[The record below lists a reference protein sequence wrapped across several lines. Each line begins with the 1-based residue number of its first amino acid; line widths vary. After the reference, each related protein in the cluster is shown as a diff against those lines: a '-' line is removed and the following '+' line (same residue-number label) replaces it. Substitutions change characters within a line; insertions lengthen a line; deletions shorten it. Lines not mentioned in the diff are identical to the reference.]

1 MGIQQVI
8 NYGLI
13 RKEVEKSKYLDGF
26 DAVMVRGKKYYAP
39 NGKYNYDD
47 EYRNLAILASTP
59 YIQKIANIAR
69 TRYIKTFN
77 DNNFMNSDDFFQDM
91 VESLLSFWHM
101 WKPDKF
107 KLTTM
112 IYRFGVWWIFG
123 TYNFRKVAKRAM
135 HSAFSFMDE
144 EGLVDFDTYA
154 SKRFDQNDAMF
165 RSENQDTIQRAEDKM
180 MLDKFLQALKNELTP
195 RQYRLFYMRKVLGWS
210 MSKCGKK
217 LGISKERIRQIET
230 GTNSGLS
237 RYKEALKKG
246 LNEDRVNCMQ
256 KPDKFTRSNPAPQ
269 SIQGQINK
277 LREAWGI

>member
-1 MGIQQVI
+1 MSIQQVI

-77 DNNFMNSDDFFQDM
+77 DNNFMDSDDFFQDM
-91 VESLLSFWHM
+91 VESLLAFWHM

-112 IYRFGVWWIFG
+112 IYRFGV
-123 TYNFRKVAKRAM
+123 
-135 HSAFSFMDE
+135 
-144 EGLVDFDTYA
+144 
-154 SKRFDQNDAMF
+154 
-165 RSENQDTIQRAEDKM
+165 
-180 MLDKFLQALKNELTP
+180 
-195 RQYRLFYMRKVLGWS
+195 
-210 MSKCGKK
+210 
-217 LGISKERIRQIET
+217 
-230 GTNSGLS
+230 
-237 RYKEALKKG
+237 
-246 LNEDRVNCMQ
+246 
-256 KPDKFTRSNPAPQ
+256 
-269 SIQGQINK
+269 
-277 LREAWGI
+277 